1 MKRRFVC
8 LLACL
13 LGCLLLSGCEAVP
26 FARELESTAL
36 VQVLGV
42 DWTEEGVVL
51 TAASD
56 PEAGGGTAVLSASG
70 RSMEEAKKNLGGAGE
85 ERVSL
90 THVAQIV
97 LGADSEH
104 YAVLEVVLEEPVLGQ
119 GATVWLAKEGTAKN
133 LLESVKGGAKRL
145 SSIELNSGAKTVTV
159 LQSLMYLE
167 ETGQVEVPML
177 EVTGEVLQ
185 WNGTTRIREE
195 NYAA

>member
-1 MKRRFVC
+1 MKRRLVC
-8 LLACL
+8 LAACL
-13 LGCLLLSGCEAVP
+13 LDCLLLPGCEVVP

-42 DWTEEGVVL
+42 DWTQEGVVL
-51 TAASD
+51 TAAGD

-70 RSMEEAKKNLGGAGE
+70 RSLQEAKESLEGAGE

-97 LGADSEH
+97 LGADSDH
-104 YAVLEVVLEEPVLGQ
+104 CAVLEAVLDEPALGQ
-119 GATVWLAKEGTAKN
+119 GATVWLVKEGTAKG

-145 SSIELNSGAKTVTV
+145 SSIEFNSGVESVTV
-159 LQSLMYLE
+159 LQSLMHLE
-167 ETGQVEVPML
+167 EDGQVEVPTL
-177 EVTGEVLQ
+177 EVAEEVLQ
-185 WNGTTRIREE
+185 WSGTIRIREE